1 MNSFRLITS
10 ALTVTFASLHLQAEV
25 RPVPASLKSTITQEV
40 GKTEVSIT
48 YSRPNA
54 NGREIFGA
62 LVPYG
67 EVWRTGAN
75 QATTVELSTDVALGG
90 HNVAKGRYSLFTI
103 PGEDSWTILLNT
115 VPDQFGAFSYDAAM
129 DLLRFEVP
137 VESQAAHV
145 ETFEIGFTNVANNA
159 ATIVLSWANSRIAIP
174 VSVTDESN
182 YAQIQAEIDRDI
194 IGGAEPTWGNYGEA
208 ARFYVKR
215 DKDLATAVV
224 WFGKCTE
231 LNPQAFWMY
240 YEKARLLAKL
250 GRKDE
255 AIAAA
260 NAGIAAAK
268 STNHQGGQD
277 MGKGVLADIG
287 GA

>member
-1 MNSFRLITS
+1 VLAATI
-10 ALTVTFASLHLQAEV
+10 ASLQLQATV
-25 RPVPASLKSTITQEV
+25 RPVPASLKSIITQDV
-40 GKTEVSIT
+40 GKTAVSIT

-75 QATTVELSTDVALGG
+75 QATTIELGTDVTLGE

-103 PGEDSWTILLNT
+103 PGEDSWTIILNT
-115 VPDQFGAFSYDAAM
+115 LPDQFGAFSYDAAT
-129 DLLRFEVP
+129 DLLRFDVP
-137 VESQAAHV
+137 VESQAVHV
-145 ETFEIGFTNVANNA
+145 ETFEIGFTHVANNT
-159 ATIVLSWANSRIAIP
+159 ATIDLSWANSRVSIP
-174 VSVTDESN
+174 ISVTDESN
-182 YAQIQAEIDRDI
+182 NAEIQAEIDRDI
-194 IGGAEPTWGNYGEA
+194 IGGAEPNWGNYGEA
-208 ARFYVKR
+208 ARFYVKQ

-224 WFGKCTE
+224 WYDKCNE
-231 LNPQAFWMY
+231 LNPEAFWIY

-255 AIAAA
+255 AVAAA

-268 STNHQGGQD
+268 AAKHQGGQD